1 MEAVEGRNVSISAG
15 TSFDLPLMVK
25 APSHVEWS
33 FSFAQNSAGMD
44 INFGVHLKGAPSAH
58 GPADVEVAPMTVLTD
73 PQDGTPQT
81 GAFDVD
87 VGVCY
92 FVWDNKASW
101 FTAKTVSYKI
111 KLSAKDAD
119 DAVEGAA
126 APPAAPMD
134 AVPASAEGGASA
146 AEVGAVPAEPAA
158 GAEEATT
165 APATGAAAE
174 EEAAPAAMV
183 AAAAAEEEEAALA
196 PAGLAAV
203 MALALEPMQAA
214 GAGAAAEDGAASTAD
229 TAPAA
234 LGGWVSRGWPPLVL
248 RVDTPLVLGRRD
260 KKKGGGTDEPPSGL
274 EISDQK
280 VSRKQATVTLSTAGA
295 GGGGAATVTMAV
307 GGNNPSCV
315 CRATADGVAPA
326 ADTVP
331 KGESVTVGMG
341 DVVEIDGYKRL
352 NTRKYPDGPQ
362 FGFRLVEVPL

>member
-1 MEAVEGRNVSISAG
+1 MEAVEGRNVSVSAG

-33 FSFAQNSAGMD
+33 FSFAQKSAGMD

-58 GPADVEVAPMTVLTD
+58 GPADVEVAPMTVLAD
-73 PQDGTPQT
+73 APDGAPQT

-87 VGVCY
+87 AGVCH

-119 DAVEGAA
+119 DAVEGATRPPV
-126 APPAAPMD
+126 APTEAMPTT
-134 AVPASAEGGASA
+134 AEAGTSA
-146 AEVGAVPAEPAA
+146 AEMDAAPAEPAA
-158 GAEEATT
+158 GAAAT
-165 APATGAAAE
+165 AAATGAAEAAAE
-174 EEAAPAAMV
+174 EEAAPTAEVAGAAV
-183 AAAAAEEEEAALA
+183 EEEVAPA

-203 MALALEPMQAA
+203 MALALEPMQAS
-214 GAGAAAEDGAASTAD
+214 GAGAAAADGAARAAEA
-229 TAPAA
+229 APAA

-248 RVDTPLVLGRRD
+248 RANAPLVLGRRD
-260 KKKGGGTDEPPSGL
+260 KKKGDEPPSGL

-280 VSRKQATVTLSTAGA
+280 VSRKQATVTLSAAGA
-295 GGGGAATVTMAV
+295 DGGSAATVTMAV

-315 CRATADGVAPA
+315 CRAAASGVASA

-331 KGESVTVGMG
+331 KGESVVMGVG
-341 DVVEIDGYKRL
+341 DVVEVDGYKRL